1 MGSVSIQYQN
11 YNELSFIG
19 ESMMF
24 SGFVLAVIFTAIAG
38 ATGLFQPEFFDK
50 IKCSIMYGIT
60 GGGFIGG
67 LIIATVAYYKK
78 QAVGDSPKS
87 LDPNEGL

>member
-1 MGSVSIQYQN
+1 MASITKQYQN

-24 SGFVLAVIFTAIAG
+24 SGFVLAVMFTAIAG
-38 ATGLFQPEFFDK
+38 ATGQFQPEFFDK
-50 IKCSIMYGIT
+50 IGCSIAYGVT

-67 LIIATVAYYKK
+67 LIISVVAYCKK
-78 QAVGDSPKS
+78 QAPLEIENPIKRE
-87 LDPNEGL
+87 L